1 MARLGGAVPS
11 ETEEPSYSPD
21 DGGQAEIRTFLIAD
35 VRGYTLFTQQR
46 GDEAAAKLAARF
58 AQIVR
63 EEVPGRGGVLLELR
77 GDEALTVFA
86 SPRQAIRAAVD
97 LQDRFVEET
106 LADPNIPL
114 AVGIGLDAGEAVRV
128 EGGYRG
134 GALNLAARLCGRAG
148 PGEILASNEVTHLA
162 RRVEG
167 VRYVDRGVHEFKGLT
182 DPVRVVKVE
191 AETGDPAALLRQA
204 LPTGEP
210 VRRPWVP
217 QTLRSRLIA
226 AAVAVALVAAG
237 VFAVRQLTGGDG
249 TVDANT
255 VGLIDASSGS
265 VVDSIQ
271 LTPGR
276 GGLASGEGAVWAAGS
291 RAGTVV
297 RIDPSTRAVVDT
309 IEVSGQATAITT
321 SPGAVWVAIGD
332 QGTVERINPSTNTKV
347 NAVRVGNGP
356 AGIAWGFG
364 AIWVA
369 NRLDGTVSRIDPQ
382 TTSAGD
388 PIPAGVSPAGVATAA
403 GFVWVTNTD
412 AGTVTRI
419 DPKSFRSSEKV
430 AVGNGP
436 VAVAGSGD
444 AVWVLNGADGT
455 VSRIDPSTNTVVATV
470 QVGEEPVAL
479 AIAGGGVWVATE
491 VGGAVSRID
500 PGSNRVTEVVDV
512 QGAPQGLTAVGG
524 LVWVATGAVTGAHRG
539 GTLTVVSS
547 GPPDSI
553 DPVVAYSSDSWSIL
567 HHTNDGLVGYRKV
580 GGQEGATLVADLA
593 TSLPEPTDAGR
604 TYTFTLRRG
613 VRYSTGALVRASDV
627 RASIARGLKAPES
640 PGAGY
645 FEPVIGASECQP
657 GSEVCDLRRGIE
669 VNDPAGTVTFHLS
682 RPDPDFLYKL
692 SMPFAFVLPADVPPA
707 GEGSNEPLPATGPY
721 MIASFAEGRLEM
733 VRNPRFRVWS
743 RVAQPDGNP
752 DRIVWRIGLDPEEMT
767 DLVQEGGADWMLESP
782 PASRLQQLRTQY
794 TDRIHAYPNPVV
806 LGMSFNTR
814 VPPFDDENVRRAVNY
829 AVDRRTVAAFFGEA
843 RITCQILPPNFPGY
857 RPYCPYKSDPDP
869 ETEWTAPDL
878 AKARQLVE
886 AAGVEGSEVTVWA
899 MVDQPQFDFIG
910 LGRYTTSLLRDLGF
924 RAKLRVSE
932 DPGKHFDLVANSRTR
947 AQLFAVGWFADLPAP
962 SNFLDFLFGCDS
974 FVPNDR
980 FNSNYAELCDPRID
994 ALIDRAYELQLSD
1007 PSAAGAAWADV
1018 DKAIVDTA
1026 AWLPVV
1032 NPLSID
1038 FLSER
1043 VGNYQRH
1050 PQWGLLL
1057 GQLWV
1062 R

>member
-1 MARLGGAVPS
+1 VTPPS
-11 ETEEPSYSPD
+11 SEGD
-21 DGGQAEIRTFLIAD
+21 RAEIRTFLIAD

-46 GDEAAAKLAARF
+46 GDEAAAKLAAKF

-63 EEVPGRGGVLLELR
+63 EEVPGRGGELLELR

-86 SPRQAIRAAVD
+86 SPRQAIRAAID
-97 LQDRFVEET
+97 LQERFVEET
-106 LADPNIPL
+106 LADPDIPL
-114 AVGIGLDAGEAVRV
+114 AVGIGLDAGEAVPV

-148 PGEILASNEVTHLA
+148 PGEILASYEVTHLA

-167 VRYVDRGVHEFKGLT
+167 VRYVDRGTYEMKGLT
-182 DPVRVVKVE
+182 DRVRVVQVE
-191 AETGDPAALLRQA
+191 AEAGDLAARLRQA
-204 LPTGEP
+204 LPAKTAA
-210 VRRPWVP
+210 RRTWIPR
-217 QTLRSRLIA
+217 TLGSRLIA
-226 AAVAVALVAAG
+226 AAVAVAVVAAG
-237 VFAVRQLTGGDG
+237 VFAVRELTSE
-249 TVDANT
+249 DATIEANA

-265 VVDSIQ
+265 VIDSIP
-271 LTPGR
+271 LTAGR
-276 GGLASGEGAVWAAGS
+276 GGLASGEGAVWAAGL

-297 RIDPSTRAVVDT
+297 RIDPSTRAVVDN
-309 IEVSGQATAITT
+309 IEVGGRATGIAT

-332 QGTVERINPSTNTKV
+332 EGIVERINPSTSSSV
-347 NAVRVGNGP
+347 LPIRVGNGP
-356 AGIAWGFG
+356 AGIAAGFG

-369 NRLDGTVSRIDPQ
+369 NRLDGTVSRIDAQ
-382 TTSAGD
+382 TSTVAD
-388 PIPAGVSPAGVATAA
+388 PIPAGVSPTGVATAA
-403 GFVWVTNTD
+403 GSVWVTNTD
-412 AGTVTRI
+412 EGTVTRI
-419 DPKSFRSSEKV
+419 DPGSGSSAKV

-455 VSRIDPSTNTVVATV
+455 VSRVDPATNAVVATV

-500 PGSNRVTEVVDV
+500 PASNRVTEVVDV
-512 QGAPQGLTAVGG
+512 QGTPQGLTAVGG
-524 LVWVATGAVTGAHRG
+524 LLWVATGPVIGAHRG
-539 GTLTVVSS
+539 GTLTILSP

-553 DPVVAYSSDSWSIL
+553 DPAVAFATDSWAIL

-593 TSLPEPTDAGR
+593 TSLPEPTDGGR

-627 RASIARGLKAPES
+627 RASIARVLTARPQS

-645 FEPVIGASECQP
+645 FEPVIGASACRP
-657 GSEVCDLRRGIE
+657 GQAACDLSRGIE
-669 VNDPAGTVTFHLS
+669 ANDEVGTVTFHLS

-692 SMPFAFVLPADVPPA
+692 SLPFAFVLPAGVPPVRGA
-707 GEGSNEPLPATGPY
+707 PKEPLPATGPY
-721 MIASFAEGRLEM
+721 MIASYTPPEGEGPEQTEGRLEM

-752 DRIVWRIGLDPEEMT
+752 DRIVWRMGLDPEDMT

-782 PASRLQQLRTQY
+782 PASRLEQLRTQY
-794 TDRIHAYPNPVV
+794 TDRIHAYPSPVV

-829 AVDRRTVAAFFGEA
+829 ALDRRTAAAFFGEA

-878 AKARQLVE
+878 VKARQLME
-886 AAGVEGSEVTVWA
+886 AAGVEGSEVIVWSL
-899 MVDQPQFDFIG
+899 VDQPQFDFVG
-910 LGRYTTSLLRDLGF
+910 LGRYTTSLLRQLGF
-924 RAKLRVSE
+924 RATLRVSQNGDE
-932 DPGKHFDLVANSRTR
+932 HFTLVANSRTR
-947 AQLFAVGWFADLPAP
+947 AQIFAVGWFADLPAP
-962 SNFLDFLFGCDS
+962 SNFLDLLFSCDT
-974 FVPNDR
+974 FVPNSR
-980 FNSNYAELCDPRID
+980 FNFNFAQLCDPRIE

-1018 DKAIVDTA
+1018 DRAVVDTA
-1026 AWLPVV
+1026 AWMPVA
-1032 NPLSID
+1032 NPLALD